1 MTAATYRLAV
11 KKKLRWQ
18 WWNCVN
24 SYENASYPAP
34 TILAAE
40 IGWPRRLS
48 LKPDFSAEFA

>member
-24 SYENASYPAP
+24 SYENAWYPAP

-40 IGWPRRLS
+40 IG
-48 LKPDFSAEFA
+48 

>member
-24 SYENASYPAP
+24 FYENAWYPAP

-40 IGWPRRLS
+40 IGWRDGCR
-48 LKPDFSAEFA
+48 